1 MGWFVN
7 SILASS
13 LLRIPALKF
22 PPPLG
27 GYESR
32 LKIGIELGNL
42 TGKSRKT
49 TFNDG
54 ISISFACTVYIDYVS
69 SHLRIYKNVCFKE
82 FQICRFRTSRIY
94 STGSALESEW
104 AKKPGVVTRL

>member
-1 MGWFVN
+1 MSGQIVPEN
-7 SILASS
+7 S
-13 LLRIPALKF
+13 RW
-22 PPPLG
+22 PPLP
-27 GYESR
+27 
-32 LKIGIELGNL
+32 IGIELGNL

-69 SHLRIYKNVCFKE
+69 SHLRICFKE

-104 AKKPGVVTRL
+104 AKKPVVTRL

>member
-1 MGWFVN
+1 M
-7 SILASS
+7 
-13 LLRIPALKF
+13 
-22 PPPLG
+22 
-27 GYESR
+27 
-32 LKIGIELGNL
+32 GIELGNL

-69 SHLRIYKNVCFKE
+69 SHLRICFKE

-104 AKKPGVVTRL
+104 AKSQALSHVCDSFSHCRSIGSG

>member
-1 MGWFVN
+1 MLQHIC
-7 SILASS
+7 SIQRSS
-13 LLRIPALKF
+13 
-22 PPPLG
+22 LG

-69 SHLRIYKNVCFKE
+69 SHLRIYVLRNFRFVGFELRGFILPGRHSNPSGRKS
-82 FQICRFRTSRIY
+82 QALSHICDSFSHCRSI
-94 STGSALESEW
+94 GS
-104 AKKPGVVTRL
+104 G